1 MVINKFDGFIYRFN
15 ALTIAYWSNRITLY
29 NERRT
34 CLKNKEGLLCN
45 LIYKQRKRQFEADL

>member
-1 MVINKFDGFIYRFN
+1 MVINKFDGFSFD
-15 ALTIAYWSNRITLY
+15 NRILIKPNYT

>member
-15 ALTIAYWSNRITLY
+15 ALTIAYWSNRITL
-29 NERRT
+29 